1 MSTSK
6 ILNTKKDLYNGLI
19 IDSKSIEASVSDFK
33 ESLQNLLAK
42 ATKEKISLLWLE
54 LTTKQ
59 HEHISVAL
67 ELGFEFHNCEAKRI
81 TLTYQVKKDAY
92 IPVAPTHTIGVGAV
106 VINEKNELLMVRDRI
121 HTSHSIYKLPGGM
134 LEHAQ
139 SLEEGVV
146 REVWEETGV
155 EAKLIKMVSLL
166 NSHPFTFNKSNM
178 YIVFQLEALSSE
190 INVIDTHEI
199 EFALWMPLDEFFA
212 HEEMSEFQ
220 KKLVKLALNHEG
232 ISLVDFEN
240 MLTGKKYVEVY
251 G

>member
-1 MSTSK
+1 MLT
-6 ILNTKKDLYNGLI
+6 TQKDLYNGLI
-19 IDSKSIEASVSDFK
+19 VETETIPSSVSAFK
-33 ESLQNLLAK
+33 ESLKKLLHQAK
-42 ATKEKISLLWLE
+42 IDKISLLWID
-54 LTTKQ
+54 LTTTQ
-59 HEHISVAL
+59 HEHIAL
-67 ELGFEFHNCEAKRI
+67 ALALGFEFHNCEAKRV
-81 TLTYQVKKDAY
+81 TLTFQVTKGAY
-92 IPVAPTHTIGVGAV
+92 IPVPPTHTIGVGAV

-146 REVWEETGV
+146 REVWEETGIK
-155 EAKLIKMVSLL
+155 AKFIKMVSLL

-190 INVIDTHEI
+190 INIIDTHEI
-199 EFALWMPLDEFFA
+199 EEAIWMPLDDFFA

-220 KKLVKLALNHEG
+220 KKLVNAALNHEG
-232 ISLVDFEN
+232 LSLLEYEQILAN
-240 MLTGKKYVEVY
+240 KKHVEVY